1 MRTVVRTVWWAAL
14 LFALMGGAARGQNA
28 AAPPQGTKVHM
39 HGLEPGYAAD
49 GYLFQPQGR
58 GPFGAVLLIA
68 DDEGIKDYVRL
79 QGQALADAGI
89 VAVAIDLYRG
99 QAPAAGNS
107 SQPNN
112 VADLNAALNF
122 LHSMPNVNSKALGV
136 AGWGSGANHALWL
149 SRSDPGIVAIALTLP
164 DALHPGDFSGLHAA
178 LLGIFG
184 EQSKN
189 QLQPIA
195 TQMKACGCTVEFY
208 FEPAAAAR
216 FYDSQDVARF
226 SAEQAARGREHLQ
239 EFFTQA
245 LLQQPTIP
253 K

>member
-1 MRTVVRTVWWAAL
+1 MRTVARTVWWATLLVAL
-14 LFALMGGAARGQNA
+14 IGGAALGQDA

-68 DDEGIKDYVRL
+68 DDQGIKDYLRL

-107 SQPNN
+107 SEPNN

-122 LHSMPNVNSKALGV
+122 LHSMPNVNSRALGV
-136 AGWGSGANHALWL
+136 AGWGSGADRALRL
-149 SRSDPGIVAIALTLP
+149 ARSDPGIVAVALTFP
-164 DALHPGDFSGLHAA
+164 DALHAGDFSGLHAA

-184 EQSKN
+184 EQAKS
-189 QLQPIA
+189 QLQPLGA
-195 TQMKACGCTVEFY
+195 QMKARGCTVDFY
-208 FEPAAAAR
+208 FEPATAAR
-216 FYDSQDVARF
+216 FYDPQDATHF
-226 SAEQAARGREHLQ
+226 SAEQATRARKHLQ
-239 EFFTQA
+239 NFFTHA
-245 LLQQPTIP
+245 LVQQPAP
-253 K
+253 PP